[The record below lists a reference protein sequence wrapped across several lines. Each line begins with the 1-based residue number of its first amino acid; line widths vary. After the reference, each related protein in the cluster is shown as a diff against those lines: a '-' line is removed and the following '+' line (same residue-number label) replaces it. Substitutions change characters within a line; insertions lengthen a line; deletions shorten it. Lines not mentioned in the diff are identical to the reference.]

1 MLLITRKQPYF
12 EQWQE
17 QAQATQLEPVQ
28 KVAATLGNHLKG
40 LLAYTTHRITNA
52 ISEGF
57 NAKIQVI
64 KSAARG
70 FRTFENFRIAI
81 LFHCGKLNLYPL

>member
-1 MLLITRKQPYF
+1 MEGAGSYL

-17 QAQATQLEPVQ
+17 QAKATGIEPVG
-28 KVAATLGNHLKG
+28 KVAGKLGNHLKG
-40 LLAYTTHRITNA
+40 LLNYTTHRITNA

-70 FRTFENFRIAI
+70 FRTFENFRISI
-81 LFHCGKLNLYPL
+81 LFHCGKLNLYPQ